1 MRSVL
6 LIINKY
12 FWKGYIGPI
21 FSFFVPLLLLV
32 FIGRIVG
39 PTMIVPGAFMIPMIS
54 ILLIFMP
61 QSIFEFRNSTLLK
74 RIGTTPIKP
83 YKFLLGISIFNIIVV
98 CVSFL
103 LLFVFSFAIFADSL
117 SDNVTKFEISPM
129 KTFYSPTF
137 VYMIKHADWGSY
149 IYSCFLIIIMSVLI
163 GLIIAS
169 VAKSTLF
176 IQATGIALMLIT
188 FFVGPCILPISLV
201 GSVDI
206 VKYLG
211 YLVPLK
217 YPISTAIEAFTSGL
231 NNSVININNSS
242 IWNVDIPYLALDVLL
257 SDGFNK
263 NPEVEIFN
271 KVDKIL
277 NISIPWILILV
288 FSYFVAAT
296 FRWNN
301 RGKLKVRWSIISDI
315 YKSVKNLKTNFNRIE
330 GSQNSKYILEVKDL
344 VKIFKDGNNIKIGCD
359 NISFKVERGRNIA
372 ILGSNGAGKTVLT
385 EIITGVDRANS
396 GTIKYN
402 YKISKSYKDGIGIQF
417 QDSTY
422 PVGLSCKDIIN
433 FFVKAYKLN
442 ISEEEK
448 NKLIEQFGIS
458 DFLGKNA
465 SNLSGGQRQR
475 LNLLLS
481 IIHKPTL
488 LFLDELSTGLD
499 IKIRNDF
506 KSFIKK
512 YAAENGITIVVVS
525 HDMDEVKYLCKDV
538 IVLEKGKLV
547 KQESIDVILKKHNT
561 LEEFLYDYL

>member
-21 FSFFVPLLLLV
+21 FSFFVPLLLLI

-117 SDNVTKFEISPM
+117 SDNVTKFEISPT

-137 VYMIKHADWGSY
+137 VYMIRHADWGSY

-344 VKIFKDGNNIKIGCD
+344 VKIFKDGNNIKIGSD

-402 YKISKSYKDGIGIQF
+402 YKINKSYKDGIGIQF